1 MTRCIQWD
9 TSETSVSNFQ
19 TRNLLATCRMKKH
32 LGDLGKLIT
41 QDESGIN
48 DLKKG
53 KTDAKLLREIE
64 FIRLIKNLFV
74 HNFLISLCI

>member
-19 TRNLLATCRMKKH
+19 TGNLLATCRMKKY
-32 LGDLGKLIT
+32 LGDLGKLII
-41 QDESGIN
+41 QDEGGIN

-53 KTDAKLLREIE
+53 KTDAKLLREFE

-74 HNFLISLCI
+74 HNF

>member
-19 TRNLLATCRMKKH
+19 TGNLLVTCRIKKYF
-32 LGDLGKLIT
+32 GDLGKLIV
-41 QDESGIN
+41 QDENGIN

-53 KTDAKLLREIE
+53 SIDNL
-64 FIRLIKNLFV
+64 NLF
-74 HNFLISLCI
+74 N

>member
-19 TRNLLATCRMKKH
+19 TGNLLVTCRMKKH
-32 LGDLGKLIT
+32 LGDLGKLIA
-41 QDESGIN
+41 QDENGIN

-53 KTDAKLLREIE
+53 SKIVSRI
-64 FIRLIKNLFV
+64 
-74 HNFLISLCI
+74 